1 MYNLSQQDTYG
12 WCSVMGYNSHI
23 NMQSNPSDETKY
35 SMYCMDVRSSA
46 YTIEFR
52 EDSILQNVKKMFS
65 LLLFTKIDFC
75 SQMLS
80 QNLIRYFILIFIT
93 FFVHIFN
100 FCALLYNPDSK
111 LY

>member
-35 SMYCMDVRSSA
+35 SMYCMDVRSSG

-52 EDSILQNVKKMFS
+52 EDNILQNVKKKCFHCYYLLKLITITTCDIFQYFLTAIKDS
-65 LLLFTKIDFC
+65 LT
-75 SQMLS
+75 
-80 QNLIRYFILIFIT
+80 
-93 FFVHIFN
+93 
-100 FCALLYNPDSK
+100 AL
-111 LY
+111 

>member
-1 MYNLSQQDTYG
+1 MEDYVQHNLSQQDTYG

-52 EDSILQNVKKMFS
+52 EDSILQNVKKKKCFHCYY
-65 LLLFTKIDFC
+65 LLK
-75 SQMLS
+75 
-80 QNLIRYFILIFIT
+80 LIFVVKCYLKI
-93 FFVHIFN
+93 
-100 FCALLYNPDSK
+100 
-111 LY
+111 

>member
-46 YTIEFR
+46 YTMEFR
-52 EDSILQNVKKMFS
+52 EDNILQNVKENVFIATYY
-65 LLLFTKIDFC
+65 LLK
-75 SQMLS
+75 
-80 QNLIRYFILIFIT
+80 LIFVVKCYLKI
-93 FFVHIFN
+93 
-100 FCALLYNPDSK
+100 
-111 LY
+111 

>member
-1 MYNLSQQDTYG
+1 MEDYVQHNLSQQDTYG

-65 LLLFTKIDFC
+65 LLLFVVKCYLKI
-75 SQMLS
+75 
-80 QNLIRYFILIFIT
+80 
-93 FFVHIFN
+93 
-100 FCALLYNPDSK
+100 
-111 LY
+111 

>member
-52 EDSILQNVKKMFS
+52 EDSILQNVKKKC
-65 LLLFTKIDFC
+65 LFTKIDFC

-80 QNLIRYFILIFIT
+80 QNLIRYFISIFIT

>member
-52 EDSILQNVKKMFS
+52 EDNILQDVKK
-65 LLLFTKIDFC
+65 
-75 SQMLS
+75 
-80 QNLIRYFILIFIT
+80 NVFIATI
-93 FFVHIFN
+93 
-100 FCALLYNPDSK
+100 Y
-111 LY
+111 

>member
-1 MYNLSQQDTYG
+1 MFIRELLALYVYNYFEMINPTCSFSLPLSFGTLKYG

-52 EDSILQNVKKMFS
+52 EDNILQNVKE
-65 LLLFTKIDFC
+65 
-75 SQMLS
+75 
-80 QNLIRYFILIFIT
+80 NVFIATI
-93 FFVHIFN
+93 
-100 FCALLYNPDSK
+100 Y
-111 LY
+111 